1 MEWDEIIRKG
11 IKRVDQVEI
20 YEERSRIIVVDVEKG
35 EIKRAEVS
43 FSSGVG
49 IRVLKGKRLGF
60 AYGNTEA
67 AEKIL
72 EEAIKGC
79 EANREDPNL
88 PGFAP
93 ESRPST
99 VEGLF
104 DSRLDEMEPE
114 EVFDM
119 VKAMVEAS
127 KISDKVYSVSA
138 SMEVASTQITVINSE
153 GLDLTEKRTV
163 ISAGCYVSSR
173 DGSRA
178 STGSEIGEGRCLESV
193 DPERIGRTA
202 GERAIASLNS
212 VQAETGEYPM
222 VILPRASPKFL
233 GFLVGS
239 AANADNLQHGRSF
252 LTGKLGTMI
261 GREEISLIDDG
272 LLAGRLGSR
281 SFDDEGTP
289 TGRTYVVRE
298 GVFESAIYDRYTAHK
313 EGRESTG
320 NARRSYS
327 SIPSV
332 ERNNVVLS
340 ADKIS
345 GDDVMDVKKGI
356 LLIST
361 GDSPNL
367 ANGEF
372 SGLISEGFLIE
383 NGEITKGLKGTNF
396 CLNLLDLL
404 KNVEVV
410 GKEVRDIAGVIA
422 PPIRIRKVR
431 IAGS

>member
-1 MEWDEIIRKG
+1 MEWDEVIRKG
-11 IKRVDQVEI
+11 IREVDQVEI
-20 YEERSRIIVVDVEKG
+20 YEEKSRIVVVDVEKG
-35 EIKRAEVS
+35 EIKRAEAS

-49 IRVLKGKRLGF
+49 IRVLKDKQLGF
-60 AYGNTEA
+60 AYGNTGAVERVL
-67 AEKIL
+67 EK
-72 EEAIKGC
+72 AIRGC
-79 EANREDPNL
+79 KANREDPNL
-88 PGFAP
+88 PGFTP
-93 ESRPST
+93 ESKPSSA
-99 VEGLF
+99 EDLF
-104 DSRLDEMEPE
+104 DHRLDEIEPD
-114 EVFDM
+114 EVFDL
-119 VKAMVEAS
+119 VGAMVEAS
-127 KISDKVYSVSA
+127 RISDKVYSISA
-138 SMEVASTQITVINSE
+138 SMEIASTQITVVNSE
-153 GLDLTEKRTV
+153 GLDLTEKRTTL
-163 ISAGCYVSSR
+163 SAGCYVSSR
-173 DGSRA
+173 DGDKA
-178 STGSEIGEGRCLESV
+178 STGSEIGEGRSLDSV
-193 DPERIGRTA
+193 DPEFIGRTA

-239 AANADNLQHGRSF
+239 AASSDNLQHGRSF
-252 LTGKLGTMI
+252 LTGKLGTAI
-261 GREEISLIDDG
+261 GRYEISLVDDG

-289 TGRTYVVRE
+289 TRRTYVVR
-298 GVFESAIYDRYTAHK
+298 GGIFESAIYDRYTAHK

-332 ERNNVVLS
+332 ERNNVVLL
-340 ADKIS
+340 ADRLS
-345 GDDVMDVKKGI
+345 GDDVMDVRRGI

-383 NGEITKGLKGTNF
+383 NGDVARGLRGTNF
-396 CLNLLDLL
+396 CLSLLDFL

-410 GKEVRDIAGVIA
+410 GKEVRDIAGVIS
-422 PPIRIRKVR
+422 PPIRVGKVR